1 MLQIVN
7 NPPVKKTATLKQDIN
22 QKWADAKAQW
32 PLFSKKLKM
41 KPLLQVSI
49 KYLTDKKSKNNN
61 KLPIYE
67 QYVLERL
74 ENRYNQIAFC
84 ASFGDNIDPFSNFYS
99 SATLLVTNVK
109 QNIQVLE
116 QYKKFPMQLS
126 KWMGAAD
133 SYLSDITSFLA
144 STVTVLMQ
152 WMSTNAKIYSKY
164 IDALILI
171 VSSIKTWQI
180 LIDFSVNWSQ
190 KCGKCSRD
198 SYGSYSCGLS
208 FLLDKIKL
216 PILPIP
222 PFKIP
227 NIYVDLSHIDL

>member
-1 MLQIVN
+1 M
-7 NPPVKKTATLKQDIN
+7 D
-22 QKWADAKAQW
+22 
-32 PLFSKKLKM
+32 
-41 KPLLQVSI
+41 
-49 KYLTDKKSKNNN
+49 
-61 KLPIYE
+61 
-67 QYVLERL
+67 
-74 ENRYNQIAFC
+74 
-84 ASFGDNIDPFSNFYS
+84 FYS
-99 SATLLVTNVK
+99 NATKLVTNVK

-116 QYKKFPMQLS
+116 QYKKFPSQLS
-126 KWMGAAD
+126 KWMNAAD

-144 STVTVLMQ
+144 NTVTVLMQ
-152 WMSTNAKIYSKY
+152 WMSTNAKIYAKY

-227 NIYVDLSHIDL
+227 NIYVDLSHVDL